1 MSGRK
6 AQQVPAVTDLRAL
19 TQSLAH
25 YREPDHGRSIVEILI
40 TVVPFV
46 LLWLLMLLSLHIGY
60 GLYLLL
66 AVPASG
72 FLVRLFMIQHDCGH
86 GSFFRHRS
94 TNDWV
99 GRVIGVF
106 TLTPYDF
113 WRRAH
118 GIHHATSGNLDRR
131 GVGDI
136 DTLTVREY
144 LALSRW
150 RRLGYRLYRHPMVLF
165 GVGPTYL
172 FILRQRLPLGLPPGG
187 GAWFSTMATNAA
199 IALVVAAVMWWVGVV
214 PFLLVHLP
222 ITVLGGAAGV
232 WLFYVQHQ
240 FEHTT
245 WSEDRDWSFPT
256 AALYGSSHYDLP
268 AVLRWFTANIGVH
281 HVHHLCSRIP
291 FYRLPVA
298 LRDHPELAN
307 VGRLTLSQSLA
318 CVRLVLWDETA
329 RRLITFR
336 ELRNRFAQ
344 RTGRKCEGAHRSPP
358 IGCKLTGLVLPGIRR
373 NEATKPPQLR
383 GHRPPQRLQSWSESR
398 LKSASTAAIS
408 CCRRG
413 SSAAGVAAK
422 RLRR

>member
-1 MSGRK
+1 LEKNVSGRK

-25 YREPDHGRSIVEILI
+25 YREPDHGRSVVEILI

-46 LLWLLMLLSLHIGY
+46 LLWVMMWLSLHIGY

-86 GSFFRHRS
+86 GSFFRHRLA
-94 TNDWV
+94 NDWV

-144 LALSRW
+144 LALSRC

-199 IALVVAAVMWWVGVV
+199 IALVVVAVMWWVGVG

-222 ITVLGGAAGV
+222 ITMLGGAAGV

-291 FYRLPVA
+291 FYRLPLA

-307 VGRLTLSQSLA
+307 VGRLTLSQSFA

-336 ELRNRFAQ
+336 ELRNRFGNAPAESAKA
-344 RTGRKCEGAHRSPP
+344 RTEALDRRQADRLGSARNPAEGGNQA
-358 IGCKLTGLVLPGIRR
+358 
-373 NEATKPPQLR
+373 
-383 GHRPPQRLQSWSESR
+383 
-398 LKSASTAAIS
+398 ASTAQS
-408 CCRRG
+408 P
-413 SSAAGVAAK
+413 AAAAPSV
-422 RLRR
+422 LV